1 MEIPSNG
8 HHNLDLD
15 FDFRRICVKLIF
27 ASALYT
33 SLGLYLY
40 LPYLDRL
47 TDRMVL
53 LASIVAALGCFV
65 ISTRWIGSFAA
76 ELLTGAVY
84 GFCPF
89 VLGFTAYHSLAM
101 LPAAVMPWLFCP
113 AVFYQARKRGTRG
126 QNGIGIALCLLPF
139 AAMIGFFMFLSSQRL
154 FPVPVAFGFDAAGI
168 AGLIAPLSLKPHT
181 FIAGLYHVPAAMSL
195 CGLMIYIRSRRYKI
209 MMIVAPA
216 LVLAMGQP
224 IFETPPVVW
233 GLIVMLF
240 ASVLAG
246 LGTQSLAL
254 AGKNDS
260 KWILICI
267 LIICAVAAL
276 TLMLSRQLGFIY
288 AQTARI
294 HSLAV
299 VLLGI
304 VFLLA
309 ESGIRFRS
317 LRWSLLIAA
326 VAADLIGGAR
336 FIIDT
341 LL

>member
-1 MEIPSNG
+1 MEIASNG
-8 HHNLDLD
+8 HHKID
-15 FDFRRICVKLIF
+15 FDFKRICVKLIF
-27 ASALYT
+27 AAALYT
-33 SLGLYLY
+33 ALGLYLY

-47 TDRMVL
+47 TDRLVL

-89 VLGFTAYHSLAM
+89 VLGFSAYHSLAM

-113 AVFYQARKRGTRG
+113 AVFYNARKRSSRL
-126 QNGIGIALCLLPF
+126 QNVIGIALCLLPF
-139 AAMIGFFMFLSSQRL
+139 AVMAAFFTFLSSQRL
-154 FPVPVAFGFDAAGI
+154 FPVPVAFGFDAGSI
-168 AGLIAPLSLKPHT
+168 AGLVAPLTLKPHT
-181 FIAGLYHVPAAMSL
+181 FITGLYHVPLAMSL

-209 MMIVAPA
+209 MLIVAPA
-216 LVLAMGQP
+216 LVLAIGQP

-233 GLIVMLF
+233 GLVVMLF

-260 KWILICI
+260 RWILLCI

-276 TLMLSRQLGFIY
+276 TLLLSQQLGFIY

-294 HSLAV
+294 HSLVV

-309 ESGIRFRS
+309 ESGLRLRS
-317 LRWSLLIAA
+317 FRWSLLIAA
-326 VAADLIGGAR
+326 VTADLLLGAR

>member
-8 HHNLDLD
+8 HHNID
-15 FDFRRICVKLIF
+15 FGFKRICVKLIF
-27 ASALYT
+27 ASILYT

-40 LPYLDRL
+40 LPYLDQLTYRL
-47 TDRMVL
+47 VL
-53 LASIVAALGCFV
+53 LSSIIAALGCFV

-76 ELLTGAVY
+76 ELIAGAVY

-89 VLGFTAYHSLAM
+89 VLSFSAYHSMAM

-113 AVFYQARKRGTRG
+113 AVFYHARKTSSPL
-126 QNGIGIALCLLPF
+126 QTAIGVLLSVLPF
-139 AAMIGFFMFLSSQRL
+139 AAIVAFFMAASTKRL
-154 FPVPVAFGFDAAGI
+154 FPVPVTFGFDAASL
-168 AGLIAPLSLKPHT
+168 ASLVAPLSLKPHT
-181 FIAGLYHVPAAMSL
+181 FIAGIYHVPLAMTL
-195 CGLMIYIRSRRYKI
+195 CGLMVYIKSHRYKI
-209 MMIVAPA
+209 MLIVIPA
-216 LVLAMGQP
+216 FILAIGKP

-240 ASVLAG
+240 ASLLTG
-246 LGTQSLAL
+246 IGTQSLAL

-260 KWILICI
+260 KWIL
-267 LIICAVAAL
+267 LSIIIMCVIAAFS
-276 TLMLSRQLGFIY
+276 LMLSTHLGFIY

-309 ESGIRFRS
+309 ESGLRFRTF
-317 LRWSLLIAA
+317 RWSLLIAA
-326 VAADLIGGAR
+326 VAADLMLGAR

-341 LL
+341 LS